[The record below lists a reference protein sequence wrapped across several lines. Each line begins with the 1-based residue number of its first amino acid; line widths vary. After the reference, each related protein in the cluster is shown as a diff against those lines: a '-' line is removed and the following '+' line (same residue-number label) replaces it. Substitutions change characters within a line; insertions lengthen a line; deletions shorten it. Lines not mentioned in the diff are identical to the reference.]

1 MLPPKKYEL
10 KLLSLCL
17 LMCALALSLS
27 ACTTT
32 PPPKSDEQYQ
42 ESLLTKCPGELPVLT
57 GTTGNNLS
65 QALTDFLTLY
75 GNCAARHNQL
85 VDEINIRRNQNNE

>member
-1 MLPPKKYEL
+1 MLPPKKSEL

-27 ACTTT
+27 ACTMTKL
-32 PPPKSDEQYQ
+32 PPSSGLYQ
-42 ESLLTKCPGELPVLT
+42 ENLLTKCPETLPRMNGQT
-57 GTTGNNLS
+57 GKDVS
-65 QALTDFLTLY
+65 EPATDLQDMY

-85 VDEINIRRNQNNE
+85 VDEINIRRNLNNE